1 MPPDR
6 RIRAAIV
13 DDEPLARDGL
23 RMLLGGDPE
32 VEVVAEAAGGKE
44 AIAVLK
50 RERPDLLFLDVQMP
64 APDGFGV
71 LEALVGE
78 AMPGAVVFVTAYDR
92 YALKAFEVHAV
103 DYLLKPFDD
112 ERFLDAL
119 RRAKQRLKQERAGEL
134 ESRLLSL
141 LEQQRGGGTRPARLA
156 IREVGRVVF
165 LPVEE
170 IDWIESADYYV
181 QLHVGAKS
189 YLHRETMQSLE
200 ARLDPERFV
209 RIHRKAI
216 VNVQRVRELR
226 SVGKRELVAVLSGGE
241 ELRVARSCRAKLERL
256 R

>member
-1 MPPDR
+1 MPPER
-6 RIRAAIV
+6 KIRAAIV

-23 RMLLGGDPE
+23 RMLLAGDAE
-32 VEVVAEAAGGKE
+32 VELVAEAGGGKE

-71 LEALVGE
+71 LEALAGD

-119 RRAKQRLKQERAGEL
+119 RRAKQRLREERAGEL

-141 LEQQRGGGTRPARLA
+141 LEQKRGGVRPARLA

-165 LPVEE
+165 LPIEE

-181 QLHVGAKS
+181 QLHVGTKS

-226 SVGKRELVAVLSGGE
+226 SVGKRELVAVLTGGE